1 MSLILATPMQNA
13 IAAAVTAQIG
23 ATGTLE
29 FQTGV
34 SAVVAT
40 LTLSNPAFGAPA
52 SGVITMAGAPK
63 SGVSGPG
70 GVMSQFLIKASSTT
84 QITGTVGVSASD
96 INFAGGVTV
105 GAGDTVELTSFTITC
120 PAS

>member
-63 SGVSGPG
+63 SATSGPG